1 VDERLTDP
9 VLDLGGRTAVV
20 TGGSRGVGRAT
31 ALLLAQA
38 GASVA
43 VAYRSRSFEADEV
56 VSLIRSR
63 GGRALA
69 HRADLALEEEASR
82 LFQVVEDAW
91 GEVDLFIGN
100 HGIWPPE
107 DVPLAQMSTRQW
119 RETMRVNLDSL
130 FFLTREA
137 ARRLPDGGRIVLV
150 SSTAAQRGEAGH
162 GDYAATKGAMV
173 SLVKSLA
180 VELAPRDITVNA
192 VAPGWVDTEMVAS
205 ALDGPGRT
213 LALQGIPLGRLA
225 SAEDV
230 AGPITFLCSKLARH
244 ITGEILNVNGG
255 AVRPG

>member
-9 VLDLGGRTAVV
+9 VLDLRGRTALV

-38 GASVA
+38 GARVA
-43 VAYRSRSFEADEV
+43 VAYRSRTSEAEEL
-56 VSLIRSR
+56 VSHIRAR
-63 GGRALA
+63 GGMALA
-69 HRADLALEEEASR
+69 HQADLALEEEATR
-82 LFQVVEDAW
+82 LFQVVDDAW
-91 GEVDLFIGN
+91 GEVDFFIGN
-100 HGIWPPE
+100 HGIWPAE

-162 GDYAATKGAMV
+162 GDYAATKGALV
-173 SLVKSLA
+173 SLVKGLA

-213 LALQGIPLGRLA
+213 RALQGIPLGRLA
-225 SAEDV
+225 SPEDV

>member
-9 VLDLGGRTAVV
+9 VLDLRGRSALV

-38 GASVA
+38 GARVA
-43 VAYRSRSFEADEV
+43 VAYRSRTSEAEEV
-56 VSLIRSR
+56 VSQIRRR
-63 GGRALA
+63 GGTALA
-69 HRADLALEEEASR
+69 HRADLAVEEEASR

-100 HGIWPPE
+100 HGIWPPQ

-119 RETMRVNLDSL
+119 RETMQVNLDSL

-137 ARRLPDGGRIVLV
+137 ARRLPTGGRIVLV

-162 GDYAATKGAMV
+162 GDYAATKGALV
-173 SLVKSLA
+173 SLVKGLA

-205 ALDGPGRT
+205 ALDGPGRA

-225 SAEDV
+225 SPEDV
-230 AGPITFLCSKLARH
+230 AGPIAFLCSTLARH